1 MPVPLG
7 PAGGGAATPLDVERV
22 GLVVALAVLLVL
34 LVIVGRTVGFAVEL
48 VVEGD
53 ADVEALGPELDD
65 ELVAALPLLGAAL
78 VSDVA
83 ALRRE
88 AVGSGAEEQA
98 VTVRAIASVT
108 ASAIARD
115 RASDRTSP
123 IVSDERGE
131 LARTAYARS
140 GEPARTAYA
149 RSGEPGC
156 TAYRRMADRRG
167 VRVADMSVRLSTE
180 GNVSVCPRRSPGRGR
195 STEGES
201 P

>member
-1 MPVPLG
+1 MPVPLA
-7 PAGGGAATPLDVERV
+7 PAGGGVAVPPDVERV
-22 GLVVALAVLLVL
+22 GLAVVVGVLLGL
-34 LVIVGRTVGFAVEL
+34 LVVVGRTVGFAVEL

-83 ALRRE
+83 ALGRE

-98 VTVRAIASVT
+98 VTVRVIASVT

>member
-1 MPVPLG
+1 MPVPLA

-83 ALRRE
+83 ALGRE

-98 VTVRAIASVT
+98 VTVRVIASVT
-108 ASAIARD
+108 ASAIPRD

-123 IVSDERGE
+123 MVAGETGE
-131 LARTAYARS
+131 L
-140 GEPARTAYA
+140 ARTAYA

-156 TAYRRMADRRG
+156 TAYARSGEPGCTAYRRVADRRG

>member
-1 MPVPLG
+1 M
-7 PAGGGAATPLDVERV
+7 
-22 GLVVALAVLLVL
+22 
-34 LVIVGRTVGFAVEL
+34 GRTVGFAVEL

-83 ALRRE
+83 ALGRE

-98 VTVRAIASVT
+98 VTVRVIASVT